1 MRGRSFLRT
10 FNHKRTSS
18 ALIRKNA
25 PAQFA
30 AQYWATNRS
39 SDAPAMGMVCVRRAA
54 GFEFNGPHEG
64 PLFYRHLRA
73 PSDRIGRHRRAWTGK
88 HNGKHYQHCWL
99 RAKRPQ
105 LHRSLRRSVM
115 ATPNP
120 VEALEYSI
128 VVCV

>member
-1 MRGRSFLRT
+1 VSDNGVFAS
-10 FNHKRTSS
+10 
-18 ALIRKNA
+18 IDE
-25 PAQFA
+25 PAKGGSVG
-30 AQYWATNRS
+30 T
-39 SDAPAMGMVCVRRAA
+39 A
-54 GFEFNGPHEG
+54 GFEFNGPHAG

-73 PSDRIGRHRRAWTGK
+73 PKGLIGTHRKLW
-88 HNGKHYQHCWL
+88 NGKHYGKHYQRCWL

-128 VVCV
+128 VVCVWVPVESTDRVS